1 MGLVR
6 GILEFLELDIT
17 RCWRWFMKLAFL
29 SKTGHRI
36 AFLPAVNNSLISY
49 EIVVVNQGKDAVFD
63 PNTLLICPICCHS
76 P

>member
-1 MGLVR
+1 
-6 GILEFLELDIT
+6 
-17 RCWRWFMKLAFL
+17 MKLAFL